1 MVVVAASRGDMMS
14 EWADYLAGCAVWNRP
29 ALTDPFVIAL
39 PGGGMV
45 VLKAF
50 DIKRDPADTLMKTPH

>member
-1 MVVVAASRGDMMS
+1 MTSPTCCSSGMT
-14 EWADYLAGCAVWNRP
+14 EWADDLAGCAVWNLP

-39 PGGGMV
+39 PGGGTV

-50 DIKRDPADTLMKTPH
+50 DVKNDPAHTLTSTVS